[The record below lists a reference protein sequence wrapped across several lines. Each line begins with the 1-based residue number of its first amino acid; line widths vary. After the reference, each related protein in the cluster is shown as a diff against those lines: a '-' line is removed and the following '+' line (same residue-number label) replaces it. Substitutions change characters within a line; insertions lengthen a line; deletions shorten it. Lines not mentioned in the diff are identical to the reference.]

1 MWVVFVTQILRRHN
15 VCCNLYH
22 LYVWVPEVD
31 GVNKAVI
38 TNAAMLYAL
47 TRGKMQHGL

>member
-1 MWVVFVTQILRRHN
+1 MWVVFVTQFLRRLN
-15 VCCNLYH
+15 VCCKLYH
-22 LYVWVPEVD
+22 VADWVPEVD

-47 TRGKMQHGL
+47 TSGKMQHGR